1 MVRMGYRFLAL
12 GAAVVFLLATAAP
25 VRAQD
30 PTPAWPTPIV
40 TGEYVIR
47 QEVTYGEGG
56 VIVALLFVAGVALLQ
71 LFVHLGERVT
81 DR

>member
-1 MVRMGYRFLAL
+1 MSSCIRVLLWL
-12 GAAVVFLLATAAP
+12 GVLAVVVLAASTP
-25 VRAQD
+25 VRAQES
-30 PTPAWPTPIV
+30 TPWPTPIV
-40 TGEYVIR
+40 TDEYIIR

-56 VIVALLFVAGVALLQ
+56 VIVALVFVAGVSLLN